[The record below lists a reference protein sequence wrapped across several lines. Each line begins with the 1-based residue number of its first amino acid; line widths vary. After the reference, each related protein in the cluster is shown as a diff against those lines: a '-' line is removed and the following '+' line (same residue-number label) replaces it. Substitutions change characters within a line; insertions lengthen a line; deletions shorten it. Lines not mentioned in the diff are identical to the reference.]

1 MPGYK
6 MKDKKKM
13 KMGTQMYGYGG
24 EVKKKNKVMYK
35 DGKEVPELTAAQKK
49 LPNELKDQII
59 RSKNLLQKLVDPFL
73 KIVLFQPLFKNHFH
87 I

>member
-24 EVKKKNKVMYK
+24 EVGKKKKKIMYK
-35 DGKEVPELTAAQKK
+35 TGEEVPELTKAQMS
-49 LPNELKDQII
+49 LPENLRDQII
-59 RSKNLLQKLVDPFL
+59 RSKKKKMD
-73 KIVLFQPLFKNHFH
+73 KKKKG
-87 I
+87 

>member
-24 EVKKKNKVMYK
+24 SVTKKKKIMYK
-35 DGKEVPELTAAQKK
+35 DGKTVPELTSAQMK
-49 LPNELKDQII
+49 LPAALKDQII
-59 RSKNLLQKLVDPFL
+59 RSKKKDMD
-73 KIVLFQPLFKNHFH
+73 KKKG
-87 I
+87 

>member
-24 EVKKKNKVMYK
+24 SVTKKKKIMYK
-35 DGKEVPELTAAQKK
+35 TGEEVPELTSAQKK
-49 LPNELKDQII
+49 LPDALKDQII
-59 RSKNLLQKLVDPFL
+59 RSKKKKMDS
-73 KIVLFQPLFKNHFH
+73 KKG
-87 I
+87 

>member
-24 EVKKKNKVMYK
+24 SVTKKKKIMYK
-35 DGKEVPELTAAQKK
+35 DGKEVPELTKAQKS
-49 LPNELKDQII
+49 LPDALKDQII
-59 RSKNLLQKLVDPFL
+59 RSKKKKMD
-73 KIVLFQPLFKNHFH
+73 K
-87 I
+87 

>member
-24 EVKKKNKVMYK
+24 SVTKKKKIMYK
-35 DGKEVPELTAAQKK
+35 DGKEVPELTKAQKS
-49 LPNELKDQII
+49 LPDALKDQII
-59 RSKNLLQKLVDPFL
+59 RSKKKKMD
-73 KIVLFQPLFKNHFH
+73 KKN
-87 I
+87 

>member
-24 EVKKKNKVMYK
+24 EVKKKKIMYK
-35 DGKEVPELTAAQKK
+35 TGQEVPELTAAQKT
-49 LPNELKDQII
+49 LPDALKDQII
-59 RSKNLLQKLVDPFL
+59 RSK
-73 KIVLFQPLFKNHFH
+73 KNKMDKKN
-87 I
+87 

>member
-24 EVKKKNKVMYK
+24 EIKKKKIMYK
-35 DGKEVPELTAAQKK
+35 DGKVVPELTAAQRT
-49 LPNELKDQII
+49 LPDALKDQII
-59 RSKNLLQKLVDPFL
+59 RSK
-73 KIVLFQPLFKNHFH
+73 KNKMDKKN
-87 I
+87 